1 MGVKD
6 LWNIVSP
13 LCDRKP
19 LFELQGKTIAID
31 ISCWIV
37 DSQTITDPSMQ
48 PKMYLRNLY
57 FRTAFLLMHEIS
69 PVFVLEGKAPTLKH
83 NTIAKRNNIRSGN
96 QERNTVH
103 RRGRTY
109 FNRILKECKEMLDY
123 MGLAC
128 VQGHGEAEAMCAYL
142 NEDGL
147 VDGCISQ
154 DSDCFLYGAKVVYR
168 NFCTSAQGNRGG
180 SGGAVDEYSLEKI
193 ERVLGLGRNKMIAL
207 ALLCGCDYDE
217 GLNGIGKEAAMKFF
231 KLVEDK
237 NVLERLKSWKTD
249 KTLDL
254 VEKELSNPNL
264 CTSCGHSGKVQKHT
278 KSGCIDCG
286 TVVKCN
292 DSYRKDPVPTKV
304 DIQWKQPQIS
314 KFIKFMEKH
323 LSWEPQY
330 AFEKIFPL
338 ATRWQVV
345 HLPNISISHR
355 VLMPDLFVPDTIKKI
370 RNIRC
375 VASYEIIWN
384 NNHYIVEELRER
396 VAANEKSDDDDDV
409 DDLIELTSIEPQDA
423 VQKCYPEL
431 VEVFENAKNAKKR
444 KTKKKTRNAEDN
456 GERKAEKRRQK
467 KKEKNILDDVENN
480 RKIDEFISKNP
491 PASLEESF
499 ESLTISPKRSKKT
512 GSREGQKGNNK
523 KKRGPQINKV
533 LQLENINSRCN
544 DTLDRMF
551 NELSPD
557 DFLTDNDDHDLNVS
571 EIIDDIC
578 SRKVF
583 QYNVTKD
590 VQTFADEKAIC
601 GGTIEN
607 VETINRDVSIQAK
620 SDRYQ
625 ENQSSG
631 EKSGFIDEFA
641 DLSESYVPLYERI
654 ATRTRS
660 KDSRRTSRK
669 TNHRFSFGF
678 EALMNDTVPEV

>member
-237 NVLERLKSWKTD
+237 NVLE
-249 KTLDL
+249 
-254 VEKELSNPNL
+254 
-264 CTSCGHSGKVQKHT
+264 
-278 KSGCIDCG
+278 
-286 TVVKCN
+286 
-292 DSYRKDPVPTKV
+292 RKDPVPTKV